1 MKYNIITIEREYAS
15 GGRKI
20 GKNAAKKLN
29 IPYYGKEILEIAAMR
44 NNIPKQHFERMEETV
59 SNSLIY
65 SIYMM
70 SSVMSGKVNNL
81 PETES
86 LNIEE
91 SKIISELAYNG
102 PCIIIGHCAGHVL
115 RDRNDVLNVF
125 IHADWEVR
133 KKRAI
138 EKYGIEKSKAES
150 VLKKYDKRRANYYTA
165 NTNKRW
171 NDISNYHLVLDS
183 GKLGIDKCVDI
194 ITSCLS

>member
-20 GKNAAKKLN
+20 GKNVAKKLN

-102 PCIIIGHCAGHVL
+102 PCIII
-115 RDRNDVLNVF
+115 
-125 IHADWEVR
+125 
-133 KKRAI
+133 
-138 EKYGIEKSKAES
+138 
-150 VLKKYDKRRANYYTA
+150 
-165 NTNKRW
+165 
-171 NDISNYHLVLDS
+171 
-183 GKLGIDKCVDI
+183 
-194 ITSCLS
+194 

>member
-15 GGRKI
+15 GGREI
-20 GKNAAKKLN
+20 GKNVAKKLN

-44 NNIPKQHFERMEETV
+44 NNISKQHFERMEETV

-91 SKIISELAYNG
+91 SKIINELAFKG
-102 PCIIIGHCAGHVL
+102 SSVIIGHCAGHVL
-115 RDRNDVLNVF
+115 RDRNDVLNIF

-138 EKYGIEKSKAES
+138 ETYGIEKSKAES

-194 ITSCLS
+194 IISCLS

>member
-1 MKYNIITIEREYAS
+1 
-15 GGRKI
+15 
-20 GKNAAKKLN
+20 
-29 IPYYGKEILEIAAMR
+29 
-44 NNIPKQHFERMEETV
+44 
-59 SNSLIY
+59 
-65 SIYMM
+65 
-70 SSVMSGKVNNL
+70 MSGKVNNL

-91 SKIISELAYNG
+91 SKIINELAFKG
-102 PCIIIGHCAGHVL
+102 SSVIIGHCAGHVL
-115 RDRNDVLNVF
+115 RDRNDVLNIF

-138 EKYGIEKSKAES
+138 ETYGIEKSKAES

-194 ITSCLS
+194 IISCLS

>member
-15 GGRKI
+15 GGREI
-20 GKNAAKKLN
+20 GKNVAKKLN

-91 SKIISELAYNG
+91 SKIINELAFKG
-102 PCIIIGHCAGHVL
+102 SSVIIGHCAGHVL
-115 RDRNDVLNVF
+115 RDRNDVLNIF

-138 EKYGIEKSKAES
+138 ETYGIEKSKAES

-194 ITSCLS
+194 IISCLS

>member
-20 GKNAAKKLN
+20 GKNVAKKLN

-194 ITSCLS
+194 ITS